1 MSHEIYLH
9 NYFHGFKIR
18 QIECEYRAAF
28 VASAT
33 ILKHLTC
40 ALFKAVALRFSVMTL
55 IIEFFNLMLSYGKQ
69 HIAKYVS
76 VYMPVFVILLSY
88 SSLAA
93 LWWLKS
99 DSATVTTHR
108 CYCLLPS
115 GYMTDCL
122 Q

>member
-1 MSHEIYLH
+1 MSDEIYFHGSMVPRH

-33 ILKHLTC
+33 ILKHLSC

-55 IIEFFNLMLSYGKQ
+55 ITDFFNLMLSYGKQ

-76 VYMPVFVILLSY
+76 VYMPVFVILFYYLIV
-88 SSLAA
+88 
-93 LWWLKS
+93 LWQHCGS
-99 DSATVTTHR
+99 
-108 CYCLLPS
+108 
-115 GYMTDCL
+115 
-122 Q
+122 